1 MGACVRRTKKTI
13 DARQRKLGGEEQRG
27 GVGSRLR
34 HCAAPLHLV
43 QHLEA
48 TLICQARC
56 ARWPSIQLYGRTAA
70 TALAES
76 SAQRRRSVL
85 GSDERMPSIAR
96 QRPTERDRQ
105 LHFQHFSAFFS
116 IFAKHLDFYFCS
128 ASAQRL
134 LSVCSS
140 EADFSAFFRKSC
152 SALLQKVPSDKIWR
166 GYKQALWP
174 RG

>member
-1 MGACVRRTKKTI
+1 MGACVRRTEKTI

-27 GVGSRLR
+27 GVSSRLR

-48 TLICQARC
+48 TLICQATC
-56 ARWPSIQLYGRTAA
+56 ARWPSIPLYGRTAA

-76 SAQRRRSVL
+76 SAMRRRSMRGIRRTGAQQSAKSL
-85 GSDERMPSIAR
+85 
-96 QRPTERDRQ
+96 DRQ
-105 LHFQHFSAFFS
+105 LHFQHFPAFFS
-116 IFAKHLDFYFCS
+116 IFAKPLDFYFCS

-140 EADFSAFFRKSC
+140 EADFSAFFGKSF
-152 SALLQKVPSDKIWR
+152 SALLQNLPIVVLD
-166 GYKQALWP
+166 L
-174 RG
+174 